1 MLRYLHV
8 VLVGTLFALAAFA
21 AGIDTDLPTIVQV
34 VLVACMA
41 LFLGALMAGVADA
54 ASSGKRVPRISDRE

>member
-8 VLVGTLFALAAFA
+8 VLVGALAALAAFA
-21 AGIDTDLPTIVQV
+21 AGTDTDLPTSVQI

-41 LFLGALMAGVADA
+41 LFLGALMAGVASA
-54 ASSGKRVPRISDRE
+54 ARSGK